1 MGEIQMEV
9 AMMDI
14 FSDLKEYFDGRN
26 DIRLVYVPFSS
37 ALRNMPGSLA
47 EDMIEVYL
55 RGKLVTVITETE
67 ILRSE
72 SPKQLLSQ
80 LL

>member
-1 MGEIQMEV
+1 
-9 AMMDI
+9 MMDI
-14 FSDLKEYFDGRN
+14 FSDLKEYFSGRN

-37 ALRNMPGSLA
+37 ALRNMPGGLA

-55 RGKLVTVITETE
+55 KGKLITVITETE

-80 LL
+80 IL